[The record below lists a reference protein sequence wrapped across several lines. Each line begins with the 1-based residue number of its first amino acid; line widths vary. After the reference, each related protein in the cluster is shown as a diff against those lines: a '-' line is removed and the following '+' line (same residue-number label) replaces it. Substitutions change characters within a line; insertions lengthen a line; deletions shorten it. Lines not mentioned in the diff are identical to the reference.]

1 MAKLSEY
8 EDKAA
13 ELYSALRA
21 RIGVWEKEDQDQII
35 TVDDYQ
41 YIVVDESADSSGNVS
56 YITFCIGPANMTDN
70 EKDDVGYNT
79 FTFDRCCYDGGGFTF
94 DARDVVL
101 EDVGNLDLDID
112 FASAEALKRAFQTR
126 IITAAF

>member
-8 EDKAA
+8 EDKAV

-41 YIVVDESADSSGNVS
+41 YVVVDETADSSNNVAF
-56 YITFCIGPANMTDN
+56 ITFCIGPQNMSDN
-70 EKDDVGYNT
+70 EKDDVGYST
-79 FTFDRCCYDGGGFTF
+79 FTFDRLRFDVGGHTF

-101 EDVGNLDLDID
+101 NEVGNLDLDTD